1 MIVIKAL
8 DWDDPDDPNG
18 NVKHI
23 ARHDVTP
30 LEVEEVLQ
38 SAPVFHRVEA
48 DGQNPYFEV
57 IGPTVAGRL
66 LEIWGIYYQSGPKRA
81 MWRTATALD
90 AREEA
95 RKLWNKERGGRR

>member
-1 MIVIKAL
+1 MIVIKGL
-8 DWDDPDDPNG
+8 DWDDADDPNG

-30 LEVEEVLQ
+30 REVEEVLQ

-57 IGPTVAGRL
+57 IGHTATGRL
-66 LEIWGIYYQSGPKRA
+66 LEIWGIYYQSEPKGK
-81 MWRTATALD
+81 MWHTATAMD
-90 AREEA
+90 ARTEA
-95 RKLWNKERGGRR
+95 RKMWNKERGGTR